1 MKTMKVANYARP
13 YTNTD
18 QIEIGRRIRE
28 ERLKHGLS
36 MADLATAIGLKSST
50 QISRLEIGECML
62 SIDKLYGLAQVFR
75 VSTDYLLFGD
85 DYDQVYK
92 EVIDR
97 MDDLC
102 LDQLEAV
109 VSLLDTIT
117 VVKGSG
123 VIA

>member
-1 MKTMKVANYARP
+1 
-13 YTNTD
+13 
-18 QIEIGRRIRE
+18 
-28 ERLKHGLS
+28 
-36 MADLATAIGLKSST
+36 MADLATVIGLKSST

-85 DYDQVYK
+85 EYDQVYK

-117 VVKGSG
+117 AVKGSG

>member
-1 MKTMKVANYARP
+1 MKVANYARP

-102 LDQLEAV
+102 LDQLEVV

-117 VVKGSG
+117 AVKGSG

>member
-1 MKTMKVANYARP
+1 MKVANYARP

-36 MADLATAIGLKSST
+36 MVDLAKAIGLKSST
-50 QISRLEIGECML
+50 QISRLEVGECML

-85 DYDQVYK
+85 DYDRVYK

-102 LDQLEAV
+102 LDQLEV
-109 VSLLDTIT
+109 VVGLLDTVT
-117 VVKGSG
+117 NVVRSG